1 MLDLFFSPDP
11 GTGLPLYDQ
20 LAGRLRELIEAGRLR
35 GGERLPASRELAR
48 SLGVSRN
55 TVGRAYESLAA
66 EGFLDAR
73 VGRGT
78 FVSPDRARPSGPTP
92 EEPAPGL
99 AWTAVHARRSR
110 GAALPALPPTP
121 APDAIRFDFRAGR
134 VDAAELPVAE
144 LQCVY
149 GRAVAQLP
157 GCANDLDPLGWP
169 PLRAALA
176 RRLAGRGI
184 HCGAQELLITSG
196 AQQALDLVAR
206 VIADPGET
214 VAMENPGYFG
224 AGMAFR
230 AAGAHVIGIDV
241 DAGGLRVDQLAL
253 AARRR
258 RLRCVYTTPAAQLP
272 TGVALAAE
280 RREALLATARR
291 EQVPVVEDDYDA
303 ELRVEGSAPPA
314 LKRHD
319 PGDLVIYLGTF
330 SKSLFPGLRVGYLLA
345 PAPLRAALVAAR
357 ITATL
362 QAGLV
367 DQIALAELL
376 AGDTLDRHIARMR
389 RHYGARRDTLLA
401 ALRREMPEEVRA
413 TEPAGGNGVWVELPK
428 RVDVVALL
436 RAAAARGVA
445 AGFGPSFCVE
455 GEPRAALVLS
465 CAVASERALRE
476 GVALLAGLV
485 EEALQ

>member
-1 MLDLFFSPDP
+1 MLDLFFAPEP
-11 GTGLPLYDQ
+11 GTGIPLYDQ
-20 LAGRLRELIEAGRLR
+20 LAARLRELIEAGRLQS
-35 GGERLPASRELAR
+35 GERLPPTRELAR
-48 SLGVSRN
+48 SIGVSRN
-55 TVGRAYESLAA
+55 TVSRAYDGLAA
-66 EGFLDAR
+66 EGFLEAR

-78 FVSPDRARPSGPTP
+78 FVSPGRSRPGPTAAEDSGP
-92 EEPAPGL
+92 GF
-99 AWTAVHARRSR
+99 AWSAVQARRSR
-110 GAALPALPPTP
+110 GAALPDFPPTP

-144 LQCVY
+144 LQRAY
-149 GRAVAQLP
+149 TRAVAQLP
-157 GCANDLDPLGWP
+157 ECANEIDPLGWP

-176 RRLAGRGI
+176 RRLVGRGI
-184 HCGAQELLITSG
+184 VCGEEELLIVSG

-241 DAGGLRVDQLAL
+241 DGDGIRVDQLAL

-272 TGVALAAE
+272 TGVALAE
-280 RREALLATARR
+280 DRREALLAVARR

-303 ELRVEGSAPPA
+303 ELRVEGQAPPA

-319 PGDLVIYLGTF
+319 PADLVLYLGTF

-357 ITATL
+357 VTATI

-376 AGDTLDRHIARMR
+376 AGDALDRHVVRMR
-389 RHYGARRDTLLA
+389 RHYGV
-401 ALRREMPEEVRA
+401 RREVLLDALDDAMPDEVHA
-413 TEPAGGNGVWVELPK
+413 TRPAGGNGVWVELPK
-428 RVDVVALL
+428 RVDVAALL
-436 RAAAARGVA
+436 RDAATRGLA

-465 CAVASERALRE
+465 CAVATETELRA
-476 GVALLAGLV
+476 GVAVLAELV
-485 EEALQ
+485 EEALR